1 MVMGLF
7 RKATGKADATNCQV
21 METMM
26 VVTKAAW
33 NWKPRLGKAWAPSDS
48 KDVLPTPRLTNVHGG
63 DGGNNEEKGNN
74 GELMSNMN
82 PGGSVHYPL
91 REARK
96 SCGRREQFHAR
107 SMAIGRKC
115 VCVG

>member
-1 MVMGLF
+1 MCSPL
-7 RKATGKADATNCQV
+7 
-21 METMM
+21 
-26 VVTKAAW
+26 
-33 NWKPRLGKAWAPSDS
+33 PSDS

-96 SCGRREQFHAR
+96 SCGRREQFQFHAR
-107 SMAIGRKC
+107 SLVIGRKC
-115 VCVG
+115 VCVLVDHQYFEVEASSVEDHYAKGNCYCCSSKMALVKN